1 VVRLI
6 WKIDSRRSRGSA
18 SFHSQV
24 TLCCIGVDW
33 LHWISEYAFSVL
45 LISSHQWELQP
56 EGHRGPGVVREVSP
70 SIGSMS
76 AVTQNLMWV
85 VKYSVCK
92 KLLLARSCRKAGV
105 TGSLAWTSYTTL
117 RKSNTTTTTTRMLR
131 PNVVILTDAG
141 STWQSREMLS
151 S

>member
-6 WKIDSRRSRGSA
+6 WKTDSRRSRESA
-18 SFHSQV
+18 SFPIRG
-24 TLCCIGVDW
+24 TLCCLGVDW

-70 SIGSMS
+70 SIGLMS
-76 AVTQNLMWV
+76 AVARNLMWV
-85 VKYSVCK
+85 V

-105 TGSLAWTSYTTL
+105 TGSLTWMSYTTL
-117 RKSNTTTTTTRMLR
+117 RKSNTTTSRQMLR
-131 PNVVILTDAG
+131 PKVVILTDAG
-141 STWQSREMLS
+141 STWRSREMPS

>member
-1 VVRLI
+1 MVRLI
-6 WKIDSRRSRGSA
+6 WKIDSRRSGGSA
-18 SFHSQV
+18 RFPSQV
-24 TLCCIGVDW
+24 TLCCIGADW

-70 SIGSMS
+70 SIGLMS
-76 AVTQNLMWV
+76 AVARNLMWV
-85 VKYSVCK
+85 V

-105 TGSLAWTSYTTL
+105 TGSLTWMSYTTL
-117 RKSNTTTTTTRMLR
+117 RKSNTTTTTTQMLR
-131 PNVVILTDAG
+131 PKVVILTDAG
-141 STWQSREMLS
+141 STWRSREMPS